1 MNLKGSSYNMFI
13 ESFTL
18 KIISWERKYKKGLLV
33 LIGGLFFFFFG
44 LFVFIPQSKAV
55 QIAITPLVFEFEGKP
70 GGKVEGKVKIMNASQ
85 DTEVTIKMESE
96 DMFPEG
102 EEGRVRLQVPPEE
115 RASFSL
121 SRWITFEPQSFTL
134 APREK
139 REVKFVINVP
149 EYAEP
154 GGHYASVLAKT
165 EKVKGPAGVG
175 VGIIQRVASLI
186 LLTVPGKYKEELS
199 VASFSTSK
207 SYYEYGPI
215 NFLVRFENKGTIHQ
229 RPKAKIEIKNLFGKK
244 VAEISIEPKVV
255 LPGAIRRLETS
266 FNKKWLFGGRYVA
279 TLTGTYGVKNNFEIP
294 SQSIVFWAFP
304 WKVGVGILILIL
316 LIVVFFI
323 VTRKRWSA
331 ALKILF
337 KGKLPEE
344 MEKKEPQEKQERT
357 KQEIETQ
364 QTQQAPESSNYK
376 E

>member
-1 MNLKGSSYNMFI
+1 MSI
-13 ESFTL
+13 ESITL
-18 KIISWERKYKKGLLV
+18 KIISLERKYKKGLLV
-33 LIGGLFFFFFG
+33 LISILSFFLCF
-44 LFVFIPQSKAV
+44 FVFVSQSKAI
-55 QIAITPLVFEFEGKP
+55 QIAITPLVFEFEGRP
-70 GGKVEGKVKIMNASQ
+70 GESVEGKVKIMNASH

-121 SRWITFEPQSFTL
+121 SRWITFEPQTFTL
-134 APREK
+134 APREEK
-139 REVKFVINVP
+139 EIKFIINIP

-154 GGHYASVLAKT
+154 GGHYASVLART
-165 EKVKGPAGVG
+165 EKVEGPAGVG
-175 VGIIQRVASLI
+175 VGIVQRVASLI
-186 LLTVPGKYKEELS
+186 LLTVPGEYKEELS

-207 SYYEYGPI
+207 SYYEYGPVD
-215 NFLVRFENKGTIHQ
+215 FLVRFENKGTIHQ

-255 LPGAIRRLETS
+255 LPGAIRKFKAS

-279 TLTGTYGVKNNFEIP
+279 TLKGTYGVKNNFEIP

-331 ALKILF
+331 ALKILL

-344 MEKKEPQEKQERT
+344 TEKGEPQE

-364 QTQQAPESSNYK
+364 QTQQTPPENKDFK